1 MRPSPDIGPRS
12 FEAWD
17 TRNAC
22 RTFSG
27 MVSPGESIRV
37 PVSPTNMTRQ
47 ATAVPTKKRSRMSMG
62 SLDLPIWVL
71 SIGAKSGRD
80 NVRLHGL
87 FVASL
92 LSGVD
97 GRPKVLGHLFRTR

>member
-17 TRNAC
+17 TRSAC

-47 ATAVPTKKRSRMSMG
+47 ATAVPTKRRSRMSMG
-62 SLDLPIWVL
+62 IPLDLPIWVL

-87 FVASL
+87 FITSL

-97 GRPKVLGHLFRTR
+97 GTAKSPLFRTR

>member
-17 TRNAC
+17 TLSAC

-47 ATAVPTKKRSRMSMG
+47 ATAVPTKRRSRMSMG
-62 SLDLPIWVL
+62 TPLDFADMGAEHWGE
-71 SIGAKSGRD
+71 IGARQ
-80 NVRLHGL
+80 RA
-87 FVASL
+87 FA
-92 LSGVD
+92 
-97 GRPKVLGHLFRTR
+97 RPIERVK